1 MSTRCEVHVLYMLNI
16 VYLSPLSN
24 SISHFVAANYNEK
37 EQRIHSH
44 FFGGCRWTNND
55 GVH

>member
-1 MSTRCEVHVLYMLNI
+1 MCLPDVRYRYYIIVLNI

-24 SISHFVAANYNEK
+24 CISHFVAATYNEK

-44 FFGGCRWTNND
+44 FLGGCRWTN
-55 GVH
+55 